1 MHRGIL
7 PRCNF
12 MKKQLYTSLLLA
24 SLSLVGCSS
33 VETPNLEQFTHFTG
47 GKTEGDA
54 SSLYWMTERLTRVS
68 TAADYVTA
76 GDYGWYQSDYRWDAG
91 ELRELT
97 RKGDQIDAKLG
108 MVPFQIHI
116 RFNKDGEA
124 VYQQYRVNNKVLP
137 LQRDQLARFKS
148 EANDVVA
155 SVKERS
161 RNGQSLI
168 QGYWDGE
175 SLEVCDGKEFTT
187 LEFNQTLPKFV
198 IDRLASVDS
207 YIAFIGKESRN
218 KVTVDEL
225 LLLKDDE
232 FDCVQRPK
240 LIAE

>member
-12 MKKQLYTSLLLA
+12 MKKHLFTSLLL
-24 SLSLVGCSS
+24 SGLSLVGCSS
-33 VETPNLEQFTHFTG
+33 VDTTNLEQFTYFTG
-47 GKTEGDA
+47 GKIEGDA
-54 SSLYWMTERLTRVS
+54 SSLYWITERLTRLS

-76 GDYGWYQSDYRWDAG
+76 GDYGWYQSEYRWDEG
-91 ELRELT
+91 ELRELI
-97 RKGDQIDAKLG
+97 RKGDQLDAKQG

-124 VYQQYRVNNKVLP
+124 VYQQYRVNSKVLP
-137 LQRDQLARFKS
+137 LQHDQLERFKA
-148 EANDVVA
+148 EAKDIVV

-161 RNGQSLI
+161 GNGQKLI

-175 SLEVCDGKEFTT
+175 SLETCNGKEFAT

-198 IDRLASVDS
+198 IDRLASVDN
-207 YIAFIGKESRN
+207 YIAFVGRESRN
-218 KVTVDEL
+218 KVMVDEL
-225 LLLKDDE
+225 LLLKDDDS
-232 FDCVQRPK
+232 DCIQRPK

>member
-1 MHRGIL
+1 
-7 PRCNF
+7 

-161 RNGQSLI
+161 RKGQSLI

-240 LIAE
+240 LIGE

>member
-1 MHRGIL
+1 MNKHL
-7 PRCNF
+7 F
-12 MKKQLYTSLLLA
+12 TTLLL
-24 SLSLVGCSS
+24 SGLSLVGCSS

-68 TAADYVTA
+68 TAADYVTS
-76 GDYGWYQSDYRWDAG
+76 GEYGWYQSDYRWDEG
-91 ELRELT
+91 ELRELN
-97 RKGDQIDAKLG
+97 RKGDQIDAKHG

-124 VYQQYRVNNKVLP
+124 VYQQYRLNNKVLP
-137 LQRDQLARFKS
+137 LQPDQLARFKQ
-148 EANDVVA
+148 EANDVVT
-155 SVKERS
+155 SVKARS

-168 QGYWDGE
+168 QGYWNGE
-175 SLEVCDGKEFTT
+175 LLEACDGKEFTT

-207 YIAFIGKESRN
+207 YIAFIGRESRN
-218 KVTVDEL
+218 KVTIDEL
-225 LLLKDDE
+225 LLLKGDD
-232 FDCVQRPK
+232 FDCVQRPQ

>member
-1 MHRGIL
+1 MT
-7 PRCNF
+7 
-12 MKKQLYTSLLLA
+12 KQLFTSLLLA

-33 VETPNLEQFTHFTG
+33 VETPNLEQLTHFTG
-47 GKTEGDA
+47 GKAEGDA

-76 GDYGWYQSDYRWDAG
+76 GDYGWYQSDYRWDDG

-108 MVPFQIHI
+108 MVPFQVHI

-137 LQRDQLARFKS
+137 LQRDQLERFKS

-161 RNGQSLI
+161 RKGQSLI

-175 SLEVCDGKEFTT
+175 SLEVCDGKEFAA

-198 IDRLASVDS
+198 IDRLASADS
-207 YIAFIGKESRN
+207 YIAFIGKESRS

>member
-1 MHRGIL
+1 
-7 PRCNF
+7 
-12 MKKQLYTSLLLA
+12 MKKQLFTSLLLT

-54 SSLYWMTERLTRVS
+54 SSLYWVTERLTRVS

-76 GDYGWYQSDYRWDAG
+76 GDYGWYQSDYRWDDG

-97 RKGDQIDAKLG
+97 QKGDQIDAKLG

-137 LQRDQLARFKS
+137 LQHDQLERFKQ
-148 EANDVVA
+148 EANDVVV
-155 SVKERS
+155 SVKESS

-168 QGYWDGE
+168 QGYWNGE
-175 SLEVCDGKEFTT
+175 LLETCDGKEFAT
-187 LEFNQTLPKFV
+187 LEFNQTLPRFV
-198 IDRLASVDS
+198 IDRLASVDN

-218 KVTVDEL
+218 KVTIDEL
-225 LLLKDDE
+225 LLLKEDD
-232 FDCVQRPK
+232 FDCVLRPK

>member
-1 MHRGIL
+1 
-7 PRCNF
+7 

-76 GDYGWYQSDYRWDAG
+76 GDYGCYQSDYRWDAG

-161 RNGQSLI
+161 RKGQSLI

-175 SLEVCDGKEFTT
+175 SLEVCDGNEFTT

>member
-1 MHRGIL
+1 
-7 PRCNF
+7 

-68 TAADYVTA
+68 TAADYVTS

-161 RNGQSLI
+161 RKGQSLI

-240 LIAE
+240 LIGE